1 MCNIILCMFLL
12 YLNNAYSNR
21 CHVSLNKQYIC
32 NNMKAEVAK
41 IVTVKLMPSN
51 VNGKYV
57 GIFVKNTD

>member
-1 MCNIILCMFLL
+1 
-12 YLNNAYSNR
+12 
-21 CHVSLNKQYIC
+21 
-32 NNMKAEVAK
+32 MKAEVAK